1 MTPLDRDLGH
11 WVPKVY
17 REKSAWRFFVAV
29 LVCFSVVL
37 FFFSFMMV
45 VVREDER
52 PELAGGKCWYL
63 SLQNSRNSEKCQKGE
78 SV

>member
-1 MTPLDRDLGH
+1 
-11 WVPKVY
+11 
-17 REKSAWRFFVAV
+17 
-29 LVCFSVVL
+29 
-37 FFFSFMMV
+37 MMV
-45 VVREDER
+45 VVRQDER